1 MSHVRKE
8 RVQEALLATYLWYGM
23 GFHTANYLE
32 LFHITAASLQ
42 SAIIRNHFGYAV
54 QKLQYI
60 FLTGFETA
68 NTAKDCYKTIEFTTD
83 TARECHNYSIKNDD
97 TCELGKRQ
105 QQFQVRLAIVAIGK
119 IPLRI
124 DSEHF
129 LATIVIDDTSE
140 MECCKSVNEDLCNIV
155 CLCFS
160 NC

>member
-1 MSHVRKE
+1 MSHVHKE
-8 RVQEALLATYLWYGM
+8 RVREALLVTYLWYGM

-32 LFHITAASLQ
+32 FFHITATGPQNDIICNHKIS
-42 SAIIRNHFGYAV
+42 IIRFGCTKVYAV
-54 QKLQYI
+54 QKFL
-60 FLTGFETA
+60 LTGFETA

-105 QQFQVRLAIVAIGK
+105 QQFQVRLAIVATGK

-124 DSEHF
+124 DSERF

-140 MECCKSVNEDLCNIV
+140 MECCKSVNEDL
-155 CLCFS
+155 
-160 NC
+160 